1 MTNVNFVYS
10 PSDNAIYPLEL
21 KQLYVN
27 AGTWPNDTRPISNEI
42 AAEFKNNVP
51 DGRMMIAGD
60 DGLPT
65 WEDIPPAPP
74 PTPEELQQIAESQKR
89 QLMRVARDKI
99 DIYQDAVDF
108 SMAAEAE
115 KSALV
120 AWRKYRVEL
129 YQVDV
134 STAPDIQWPEQPK

>member
-1 MTNVNFVYS
+1 MNEYKFYKNTFYAYALRTEYES
-10 PSDNAIYPLEL
+10 
-21 KQLYVN
+21 
-27 AGTWPNDTRPISNEI
+27 AGSWPAVGVDVSESVFTEFTGSAPIGKI
-42 AAEFKNNVP
+42 RIVGP
-51 DGRMMIAGD
+51 
-60 DGLPT
+60 DGLPA
-65 WEDIPPAPP
+65 WGDIPP

-89 QLMRVARDKI
+89 QLMRVAREKI

-108 SMAAEAE
+108 SMATEVE

-129 YQVDV
+129 YQVET